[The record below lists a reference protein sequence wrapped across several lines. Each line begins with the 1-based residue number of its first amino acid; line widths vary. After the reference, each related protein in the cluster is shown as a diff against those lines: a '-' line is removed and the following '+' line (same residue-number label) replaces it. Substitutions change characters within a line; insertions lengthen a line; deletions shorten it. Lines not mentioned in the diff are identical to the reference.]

1 MVCEIMDQLIQQI
14 SENAKAATSA
24 LNSLST
30 ESKDE
35 LIIKAANKIN
45 QSRKEILTANQLDVE
60 DAITNGKDD
69 AFIDRLLLTDERI
82 DGIIEALNNIAKLP
96 DPVGKVLETW
106 KQPNG
111 LEISRVRTPLGT
123 IGIIFESRPN
133 VSADASALCIKSGNA
148 VVLRSGSDSLRS
160 SQALVECFTSALNDM
175 NLPIG
180 IVQIIPS
187 KDRAMVTHM
196 LKGLNNAIDVI
207 VPRGGKSLVQ
217 AVQDSATIPVFG
229 HLEGICHTYIDKN
242 ADLNTSISVVT
253 NAKMRR
259 PGICGALETL
269 LIHKDSSEKLN
280 NILDSLIEV
289 GCEIRG
295 CEKTVNLDDRAS
307 LANDIDWDTE
317 YLSPILSVKIVDDI
331 DEAIEHIQEHGTG
344 HTDVIIS
351 EDKNS
356 QDYFI
361 NQLDSA
367 ILMINASS
375 QFADGGE
382 FGMGGEIGIATGKF
396 HARGPVSLEQLT
408 SFKYVVRGSG
418 QTRS

>member
-1 MVCEIMDQLIQQI
+1 MDQLIEQI
-14 SENAKAATSA
+14 SKNTKAATSA

-35 LIIKAANKIN
+35 LIIKAANKID
-45 QSRKEILTANQLDVE
+45 QSRKEILAANQLDVE
-60 DAITNGKDD
+60 DTITNGKDD
-69 AFIDRLLLTDERI
+69 AFVDRLLLTDERI
-82 DGIIEALNNIAKLP
+82 DGIIETLNNIAKLP

-160 SQALVECFTSALNDM
+160 SQALVECFTSVLDDM
-175 NLPIG
+175 SLPIG

-229 HLEGICHTYIDKN
+229 HLEGICHTYIDKS

-269 LIHKDSSEKLN
+269 LIHKDSSEQLN
-280 NILDSLIEV
+280 SILDSLIGA

-295 CEKTVNLDDRAS
+295 CEKTVKLDDRVTQ
-307 LANDIDWDTE
+307 ANDIDWDTE
-317 YLSPILSVKIVDDI
+317 YLSPILSIKIVDDI
-331 DEAIEHIQEHGTG
+331 EEAVEHIQKHGTG

-356 QDYFI
+356 QDHFI

-408 SFKYVVRGSG
+408 SFKYLVRGSG

>member
-1 MVCEIMDQLIQQI
+1 MDQLIQQI
-14 SENAKAATSA
+14 SKSAKAAASV

-35 LIIKAANKIN
+35 LIIKAANKID

-60 DAITNGKDD
+60 DAISNGRDN
-69 AFIDRLLLTDERI
+69 AFVDRLLLTDERI
-82 DGIIEALNNIAKLP
+82 DGIIETLNNIAKLP

-160 SQALVECFTSALNDM
+160 SQALVECFTSVLDDM
-175 NLPIG
+175 SLPIG

-229 HLEGICHTYIDKN
+229 HLEGICHTYIDKS

-269 LIHKDSSEKLN
+269 LIHKDSSEQLN
-280 NILDSLIEV
+280 SILDSLIEA

-295 CEKTVNLDDRAS
+295 CEKTVKLDDRVTR
-307 LANDIDWDTE
+307 ANDIDWDTE
-317 YLSPILSVKIVDDI
+317 YLSPILSVKIVDGI
-331 DEAIEHIQEHGTG
+331 DEAIEHIQTHGTG

-351 EDKNS
+351 EDKKS

-418 QTRS
+418 HTRS

>member
-1 MVCEIMDQLIQQI
+1 MNKLVQEI
-14 SENAKAATSA
+14 STNAKAAMSV
-24 LNSLST
+24 LNSMST
-30 ESKDE
+30 ESKNN
-35 LIIKAANKIN
+35 LLIKATNNIH
-45 QSRKEILTANQLDVE
+45 QSRKEILLANNLDVE
-60 DAITNGKDD
+60 EALSNSKDD
-69 AFIDRLLLTDERI
+69 ACVARLRLDDKRI
-82 DGIIEALNNIAKLP
+82 DGIIDTLKNIVKLP
-96 DPVGKVLETW
+96 DPVGTILDTW
-106 KQPNG
+106 KRPNG

-133 VSADASALCIKSGNA
+133 VSADASALSIKSGNA

-160 SQALVECFTSALNDM
+160 SQAIVNCFGDALIDM
-175 NLPIG
+175 NLPAG
-180 IVQIIPS
+180 IVQIIPI
-187 KDRAMVTHM
+187 KDREMVTHM
-196 LKGLNNAIDVI
+196 LKGLDGAIDVI

-217 AVQDSATIPVFG
+217 AVQESATIPVFG
-229 HLEGICHTYIDKN
+229 HLEGICHTYIDKS
-242 ADLNTSISVVT
+242 ADLKTSISVVT

-269 LIHKDSSEKLN
+269 LIHKDSSELLSS
-280 NILDSLIEV
+280 ILDSLIES

-295 CEKTVNLDDRAS
+295 CEKTVKLDDRVIR
-307 LANDIDWDTE
+307 ANDIDWDTE
-317 YLSPILSVKIVDDI
+317 YLNSILSVKIVDDI
-331 DEAIEHIQEHGTG
+331 DKAVAHIQSHGTG

-351 EDKNS
+351 EDKDS

>member
-1 MVCEIMDQLIQQI
+1 MDELIQQI
-14 SENAKAATSA
+14 SQNAKAATSA

-60 DAITNGKDD
+60 DAITNEKDD
-69 AFIDRLLLTDERI
+69 AFVDRLLLTDERI
-82 DGIIEALNNIAKLP
+82 DGIIETLNNIAKLP
-96 DPVGKVLETW
+96 DPVGKVLDKW

-229 HLEGICHTYIDKN
+229 HLEGICHTYIDKG

-269 LIHKDSSEKLN
+269 LIHKDSSEQLN
-280 NILDSLIEV
+280 SILDSLIEA

-295 CEKTVNLDDRAS
+295 CEKTVALDNRATP
-307 LANDIDWDTE
+307 ANDIDWDTE

-331 DEAIEHIQEHGTG
+331 NEAIEHIQKHGTG

-356 QDYFI
+356 QEYFI

-418 QTRS
+418 QTRT

>member
-1 MVCEIMDQLIQQI
+1 MDQLIQQI
-14 SENAKAATSA
+14 SKSAKAAASV

-35 LIIKAANKIN
+35 LIIKAANKID

-60 DAITNGKDD
+60 DAISNGRDN
-69 AFIDRLLLTDERI
+69 AFVDRLLLTDERI
-82 DGIIEALNNIAKLP
+82 DGIIETLNNIAKLP

-160 SQALVECFTSALNDM
+160 SQALVECFTSVLDDM
-175 NLPIG
+175 SLPIG

-229 HLEGICHTYIDKN
+229 HLEGICHTYIDKS
-242 ADLNTSISVVT
+242 ADLNTSIAVVT

-269 LIHKDSSEKLN
+269 LIHKDSSEQLN
-280 NILDSLIEV
+280 SILDSLIEA

-295 CEKTVNLDDRAS
+295 CEKTVKLDDRVTR
-307 LANDIDWDTE
+307 ANEIDWDTE
-317 YLSPILSVKIVDDI
+317 YLSPILSVKIVDGI
-331 DEAIEHIQEHGTG
+331 DEAIEHIQKHGTG
-344 HTDVIIS
+344 HTDVIVS
-351 EDKNS
+351 EDKKS

-418 QTRS
+418 HTRS

>member
-1 MVCEIMDQLIQQI
+1 MDQLIQQI

-35 LIIKAANKIN
+35 LIIKAANKID

-60 DAITNGKDD
+60 DAISNGKDD
-69 AFIDRLLLTDERI
+69 AFVDRLLLTDERI
-82 DGIIEALNNIAKLP
+82 DGIIETLNNIAKLP

-160 SQALVECFTSALNDM
+160 SQALVECFTSVLDDM
-175 NLPIG
+175 SLPIG

-229 HLEGICHTYIDKN
+229 HLEGICHTYIDKS
-242 ADLNTSISVVT
+242 ADLNTSIAVVT

-269 LIHKDSSEKLN
+269 LLHKDSSEQLN
-280 NILDSLIEV
+280 SILDSLIEA

-295 CEKTVNLDDRAS
+295 CEKTVKLDDRVTR
-307 LANDIDWDTE
+307 ANDIDWDTE
-317 YLSPILSVKIVDDI
+317 YLSPILSVKIVDGI
-331 DEAIEHIQEHGTG
+331 DEAIEHIQKHGTG

-351 EDKNS
+351 EDKKS

>member
-1 MVCEIMDQLIQQI
+1 MDQLIQQI
-14 SENAKAATSA
+14 SQNAKAATSR

-35 LIIKAANKIN
+35 IIIKAANKIN

-60 DAITNGKDD
+60 DAITNEKDD
-69 AFIDRLLLTDERI
+69 AFVDRLLLTDERI
-82 DGIIEALNNIAKLP
+82 DGIIETLNNIAKLP
-96 DPVGKVLETW
+96 DPVGKVLDKW

-229 HLEGICHTYIDKN
+229 HLEGICHTYIDKG

-269 LIHKDSSEKLN
+269 LIHKDSSEQLN
-280 NILDSLIEV
+280 SILDSLIEA

-295 CEKTVNLDDRAS
+295 CEKTVALDNRATP
-307 LANDIDWDTE
+307 ANDIDWDTE

-331 DEAIEHIQEHGTG
+331 NEAIEHIQKHGTG

-418 QTRS
+418 QTRT

>member
-1 MVCEIMDQLIQQI
+1 MDQLIQQI

-30 ESKDE
+30 ESKDK
-35 LIIKAANKIN
+35 LIIKAANKID

-60 DAITNGKDD
+60 DAVTNEKDD
-69 AFIDRLLLTDERI
+69 AFVDRLLLTDERI
-82 DGIIEALNNIAKLP
+82 DGIIETLNNIAKLP

-229 HLEGICHTYIDKN
+229 HLEGICHTYIDKS

-269 LIHKDSSEKLN
+269 LIHKDSSEQLN
-280 NILDSLIEV
+280 SILDSLIEA

-295 CEKTVNLDDRAS
+295 CEKTVALDNRATP
-307 LANDIDWDTE
+307 ANDIDWDTE

-331 DEAIEHIQEHGTG
+331 NEAIEHIQKHGTG

-418 QTRS
+418 QTRT

>member
-1 MVCEIMDQLIQQI
+1 
-14 SENAKAATSA
+14 
-24 LNSLST
+24 
-30 ESKDE
+30 
-35 LIIKAANKIN
+35 
-45 QSRKEILTANQLDVE
+45 
-60 DAITNGKDD
+60 
-69 AFIDRLLLTDERI
+69 
-82 DGIIEALNNIAKLP
+82 
-96 DPVGKVLETW
+96 
-106 KQPNG
+106 
-111 LEISRVRTPLGT
+111 
-123 IGIIFESRPN
+123 
-133 VSADASALCIKSGNA
+133 
-148 VVLRSGSDSLRS
+148 
-160 SQALVECFTSALNDM
+160 M

-229 HLEGICHTYIDKN
+229 HLEGICHTYIDKS

-269 LIHKDSSEKLN
+269 LIHKDSSEQLN
-280 NILDSLIEV
+280 SILDSLIEA

-295 CEKTVNLDDRAS
+295 CEKTVALDNRATP
-307 LANDIDWDTE
+307 ANDIDWDTE
-317 YLSPILSVKIVDDI
+317 YLSPILSVKIVDGI
-331 DEAIEHIQEHGTG
+331 DEAIEHIQKHGTG

-351 EDKNS
+351 EDKKS

>member
-1 MVCEIMDQLIQQI
+1 MNKLVQEI
-14 SENAKAATSA
+14 SSNAKAAVSV
-24 LNSLST
+24 LNSMST
-30 ESKDE
+30 ESKNN
-35 LIIKAANKIN
+35 LLIKATENIH
-45 QSRKEILTANQLDVE
+45 QSRKEILLANNLDVE
-60 DAITNGKDD
+60 DALSNSKDD
-69 AFIDRLLLTDERI
+69 AFVDRLHLDDVRI
-82 DGIIEALNNIAKLP
+82 DGIIDTLNNIVKLP
-96 DPVGKVLETW
+96 DPVGTILDTW
-106 KQPNG
+106 KRPNG

-133 VSADASALCIKSGNA
+133 VSADASALSIKSGNA

-160 SQALVECFTSALNDM
+160 SQAIVNCFGDALGDM
-175 NLPIG
+175 NLPKG
-180 IVQIIPS
+180 IVQIIPI
-187 KDRAMVTHM
+187 KDREMVTHM
-196 LKGLNNAIDVI
+196 LKGLDGAIDVI

-217 AVQDSATIPVFG
+217 AVQESATIPVFG

-269 LIHKDSSEKLN
+269 LIHKDSSEQLSS
-280 NILDSLIEV
+280 ILDSLIEV

-295 CEKTVNLDDRAS
+295 CEKTVRLDERVIR
-307 LANDIDWDTE
+307 ANDIDWDTE
-317 YLSPILSVKIVDDI
+317 YLSSILSVKIVDDI
-331 DEAIEHIQEHGTG
+331 DEAVEHIQTHGTG

-351 EDKNS
+351 ENKNS

>member
-1 MVCEIMDQLIQQI
+1 MYREK
-14 SENAKAATSA
+14 N
-24 LNSLST
+24 
-30 ESKDE
+30 
-35 LIIKAANKIN
+35 
-45 QSRKEILTANQLDVE
+45 
-60 DAITNGKDD
+60 
-69 AFIDRLLLTDERI
+69 
-82 DGIIEALNNIAKLP
+82 
-96 DPVGKVLETW
+96 
-106 KQPNG
+106 
-111 LEISRVRTPLGT
+111 PLGT
-123 IGIIFESRPN
+123 LGKFFERRPT
-133 VSADASALCIKSGNA
+133 VSVEASALCIKSGNA

-160 SQALVECFTSALNDM
+160 SQAIVECFTSALNDM

-229 HLEGICHTYIDKN
+229 HLEGICHTYIDKG

-269 LIHKDSSEKLN
+269 LIHKDSSEQLN
-280 NILDSLIEV
+280 SILDSLIEA

-295 CEKTVNLDDRAS
+295 CEKTVALDNRATP
-307 LANDIDWDTE
+307 ANDIDWDTE

-331 DEAIEHIQEHGTG
+331 NEAIEHIQKHGTG

>member
-1 MVCEIMDQLIQQI
+1 MDQLIQQI
-14 SENAKAATSA
+14 SENTKAATSA

-30 ESKDE
+30 ESKDD
-35 LIIKAANKIN
+35 LIIKAANKID
-45 QSRKEILTANQLDVE
+45 QSRKEILAANRLDVE
-60 DAITNGKDD
+60 DAIANDKDD
-69 AFIDRLLLTDERI
+69 AFVDRLLLTDERI
-82 DGIIEALNNIAKLP
+82 DGIIETLNNIAKLP

-160 SQALVECFTSALNDM
+160 SQALVECFTSVLNDM

-207 VPRGGKSLVQ
+207 VPRGGKNLVQ

-229 HLEGICHTYIDKN
+229 HLEGICHTYIDKS

-269 LIHKDSSEKLN
+269 LIHKDSSEQLN
-280 NILDSLIEV
+280 SILDSLIEA

-295 CEKTVNLDDRAS
+295 CEKTVKLDDRVTR
-307 LANDIDWDTE
+307 ANEIDWDTE
-317 YLSPILSVKIVDDI
+317 YLSPILSVKVVDDI
-331 DEAIEHIQEHGTG
+331 DEAIEHIQKHGTG

-351 EDKNS
+351 EDENS

>member
-1 MVCEIMDQLIQQI
+1 MDQLIQQI

-24 LNSLST
+24 LNLLST

>member
-1 MVCEIMDQLIQQI
+1 MDELIQQI
-14 SENAKAATSA
+14 SQNAKAATSA

-60 DAITNGKDD
+60 DAITNEKDD
-69 AFIDRLLLTDERI
+69 AFVDRLLLTDERI
-82 DGIIEALNNIAKLP
+82 DGIIETLNNIAKLP
-96 DPVGKVLETW
+96 DPVGKVLDKW

-229 HLEGICHTYIDKN
+229 HLEGICHTYIDKG

-269 LIHKDSSEKLN
+269 LIHKDSSEQLN
-280 NILDSLIEV
+280 SILDSLIEA

-295 CEKTVNLDDRAS
+295 CEKTVALDNRATP
-307 LANDIDWDTE
+307 ANDIDWDTE
-317 YLSPILSVKIVDDI
+317 YLSPILSIKIVDDI
-331 DEAIEHIQEHGTG
+331 NEAIEHIQKHGTG

-418 QTRS
+418 QTRT

>member
-1 MVCEIMDQLIQQI
+1 MDELIQQI
-14 SENAKAATSA
+14 SQNVKAATSA

-60 DAITNGKDD
+60 DAITNEKDD
-69 AFIDRLLLTDERI
+69 AFVDRLLLTDERI
-82 DGIIEALNNIAKLP
+82 DGIIETLNNIAKLP
-96 DPVGKVLETW
+96 DPVGKVLDKW

-196 LKGLNNAIDVI
+196 LRGLNNAIDVI

-229 HLEGICHTYIDKN
+229 HLEGICHTYIDKS

-269 LIHKDSSEKLN
+269 LIHKDSSEQLN
-280 NILDSLIEV
+280 SILDSLIEA

-295 CEKTVNLDDRAS
+295 CEKTVKLDDRVTR
-307 LANDIDWDTE
+307 ANDIDWDTE
-317 YLSPILSVKIVDDI
+317 YLSPILSVKIVDGI
-331 DEAIEHIQEHGTG
+331 DEAIEHIQKHGTG

-351 EDKNS
+351 EDKKS

>member
-1 MVCEIMDQLIQQI
+1 MDQLIQQI
-14 SENAKAATSA
+14 SKNAKAAASV

-35 LIIKAANKIN
+35 LIIKAANKID
-45 QSRKEILTANQLDVE
+45 QSRKEILAANQLDVE
-60 DAITNGKDD
+60 DAISNCKDN
-69 AFIDRLLLTDERI
+69 AFVDRLLLTDERI
-82 DGIIEALNNIAKLP
+82 DGIIETLNNIAKLP

-160 SQALVECFTSALNDM
+160 SQALVECFTSVLDDM
-175 NLPIG
+175 SLPIG
-180 IVQIIPS
+180 IVQIIPT

-229 HLEGICHTYIDKN
+229 HLEGICHTYIDKS
-242 ADLNTSISVVT
+242 ADLNTSIAVVT

-269 LIHKDSSEKLN
+269 LLHKDSSEQLN
-280 NILDSLIEV
+280 SILDSLIEA

-295 CEKTVNLDDRAS
+295 CEKTVKLDDRVTH
-307 LANDIDWDTE
+307 ANDIDWDTE
-317 YLSPILSVKIVDDI
+317 YLSPILSVKIVGGI
-331 DEAIEHIQEHGTG
+331 DEAIEHIQKHGTG

-351 EDKNS
+351 EDKKS

>member
-1 MVCEIMDQLIQQI
+1 MDQLIQQI
-14 SENAKAATSA
+14 SENAKAATSV

-60 DAITNGKDD
+60 DVITNEKDD

-82 DGIIEALNNIAKLP
+82 DGIIETLNNISKLP

-180 IVQIIPS
+180 IVQIVPS

-229 HLEGICHTYIDKN
+229 HLEGICHTYIDKS

-269 LIHKDSSEKLN
+269 LIHKDSSEQLN
-280 NILDSLIEV
+280 NILNSLIEA

-331 DEAIEHIQEHGTG
+331 NEAIEHIQKHGTG

>member
-1 MVCEIMDQLIQQI
+1 MDQLIQQI

-30 ESKDE
+30 ELKDE
-35 LIIKAANKIN
+35 LIIKAANKID
-45 QSRKEILTANQLDVE
+45 QSRKEILAANQLDVE

-69 AFIDRLLLTDERI
+69 AFVDRLLLTDERI
-82 DGIIEALNNIAKLP
+82 DGIIETLNNIAKLP

-160 SQALVECFTSALNDM
+160 SQALVECFTSALDDM

-187 KDRAMVTHM
+187 KDRTMVTHM

-229 HLEGICHTYIDKN
+229 HLEGICHTYIDKSAN
-242 ADLNTSISVVT
+242 LNTSISVVT

-269 LIHKDSSEKLN
+269 LIHKDSSEQLSS
-280 NILDSLIEV
+280 ILDSLIEA

-295 CEKTVNLDDRAS
+295 CEKTLNLDNRATP
-307 LANDIDWDTE
+307 ANNIDWDTE

-331 DEAIEHIQEHGTG
+331 NEAIEHIQKHGTG

>member
-1 MVCEIMDQLIQQI
+1 MDELIQQI
-14 SENAKAATSA
+14 SQNAKAATSR

-60 DAITNGKDD
+60 DAITNEKDD
-69 AFIDRLLLTDERI
+69 AFVDRLLLTDERI
-82 DGIIEALNNIAKLP
+82 DGIIETLNNIAKLP

-229 HLEGICHTYIDKN
+229 HLEGICHTYIDKG

-269 LIHKDSSEKLN
+269 LIHKDSSEQLN
-280 NILDSLIEV
+280 SILDSLIEA

-295 CEKTVNLDDRAS
+295 CEKTVALDNRATP
-307 LANDIDWDTE
+307 ANDIDWDTE

-331 DEAIEHIQEHGTG
+331 NEAIEHIQKHGTG

>member
-1 MVCEIMDQLIQQI
+1 MDQLIQQI

-30 ESKDE
+30 ESKDK
-35 LIIKAANKIN
+35 LIIKAANKID
-45 QSRKEILTANQLDVE
+45 QSRKEILAANQLDVE
-60 DAITNGKDD
+60 DAINNGKDN
-69 AFIDRLLLTDERI
+69 AFVDRLLLTDERI
-82 DGIIEALNNIAKLP
+82 DGIIETLNNIAKLP

-106 KQPNG
+106 KQPNS

-229 HLEGICHTYIDKN
+229 HLEGICHTYIDKS

-269 LIHKDSSEKLN
+269 LIHKDSSEQLN
-280 NILDSLIEV
+280 SILDSLIEA

-295 CEKTVNLDDRAS
+295 CEKTVALDNRATP
-307 LANDIDWDTE
+307 ANDIDWDTE
-317 YLSPILSVKIVDDI
+317 YLSPILSVKIVEDI
-331 DEAIEHIQEHGTG
+331 NEAIEHIQKHGTG

-418 QTRS
+418 QTRT

>member
-1 MVCEIMDQLIQQI
+1 MDELIQQI
-14 SENAKAATSA
+14 SQNAKAATSR

-60 DAITNGKDD
+60 DAVTNEKDD
-69 AFIDRLLLTDERI
+69 AFVDRLLLTDERI
-82 DGIIEALNNIAKLP
+82 DGIIETLNNIAKLP

-229 HLEGICHTYIDKN
+229 HLEGICHTYIDKS

-269 LIHKDSSEKLN
+269 LIHKDSSEQLN
-280 NILDSLIEV
+280 SILDSLIEA

-295 CEKTVNLDDRAS
+295 CEKTVALDNRATP
-307 LANDIDWDTE
+307 ANDIDWDTE
-317 YLSPILSVKIVDDI
+317 YLSPILSVKIVEDI
-331 DEAIEHIQEHGTG
+331 NEAIEHIQKHGTG

-418 QTRS
+418 QTRT

>member
-1 MVCEIMDQLIQQI
+1 MEQLIQQI

-30 ESKDE
+30 ESKDK
-35 LIIKAANKIN
+35 LIIKAANKID

-60 DAITNGKDD
+60 DAINNGKDN
-69 AFIDRLLLTDERI
+69 AFVDRLLLTDERI
-82 DGIIEALNNIAKLP
+82 DGIIETLNNIAKLP

-229 HLEGICHTYIDKN
+229 HLEGICHTYIDKS

-269 LIHKDSSEKLN
+269 LIHKDSSEQLN
-280 NILDSLIEV
+280 SILDSLIEA

-295 CEKTVNLDDRAS
+295 CKKTVALDNRATP
-307 LANDIDWDTE
+307 ANDIDWDTE
-317 YLSPILSVKIVDDI
+317 YLSPILSVKIVEDI
-331 DEAIEHIQEHGTG
+331 NEAIEHIQKHGTG

-418 QTRS
+418 QTRT

>member
-1 MVCEIMDQLIQQI
+1 MYELIQQI
-14 SENAKAATSA
+14 SQNAKAATSA

-60 DAITNGKDD
+60 DAITNEKDD
-69 AFIDRLLLTDERI
+69 AFVDRLLLTDERI
-82 DGIIEALNNIAKLP
+82 DGIIETLNNIAKLP
-96 DPVGKVLETW
+96 DPVGKVLDKW

-229 HLEGICHTYIDKN
+229 HLEGICHTYIDKG

-269 LIHKDSSEKLN
+269 LIHKDSSEQLN
-280 NILDSLIEV
+280 SILDSLIEA

-295 CEKTVNLDDRAS
+295 CEKTVALDNRATP
-307 LANDIDWDTE
+307 ANDIDWDTE

-331 DEAIEHIQEHGTG
+331 NEAIEHIQKHGTG

-418 QTRS
+418 QTRT

>member
-1 MVCEIMDQLIQQI
+1 MDELIQQI
-14 SENAKAATSA
+14 SQNAKAATSR

-60 DAITNGKDD
+60 DAITNEKDD
-69 AFIDRLLLTDERI
+69 AFVDRLLLTDERI
-82 DGIIEALNNIAKLP
+82 DGIIETLNNIAKLP
-96 DPVGKVLETW
+96 DPVGKVLDKW

-229 HLEGICHTYIDKN
+229 HLEGICHTYIDKG

-269 LIHKDSSEKLN
+269 LIHKDSSEQLN
-280 NILDSLIEV
+280 SILDGLIEA

-295 CEKTVNLDDRAS
+295 CEKTVALDNRATP
-307 LANDIDWDTE
+307 ANDIDWDTE

-331 DEAIEHIQEHGTG
+331 NEAIEHIQKHGTG

>member
-1 MVCEIMDQLIQQI
+1 MDQLIQQI
-14 SENAKAATSA
+14 SENAKAATSV

-60 DAITNGKDD
+60 DAITNEKDD

-82 DGIIEALNNIAKLP
+82 DGIIETLNNISKLP

-133 VSADASALCIKSGNA
+133 VSTDASALCIKSGNA

-180 IVQIIPS
+180 IVQIVPS

-207 VPRGGKSLVQ
+207 VPRGGKNLVQ

-229 HLEGICHTYIDKN
+229 HLEGICHTYIDKS

-269 LIHKDSSEKLN
+269 LIHKDSSEQLN
-280 NILDSLIEV
+280 NILDNLIEA

-331 DEAIEHIQEHGTG
+331 NEAIEHIQKHGTG

-408 SFKYVVRGSG
+408 SFKYVVLGSG